1 MRKVPSSIK
10 EKDLYK
16 VNLDFTGQRQMT
28 DSLEN
33 VEFHNNSTLR
43 IWYNDIP
50 ACYDMHWHNAMEIII
65 PIENYY
71 EVTVK
76 HQTYHINPEEIIMIP
91 PR

>member
-33 VEFHNNSTLR
+33 VEFHFLNS
-43 IWYNDIP
+43 IHKSI
-50 ACYDMHWHNAMEIII
+50 
-65 PIENYY
+65 
-71 EVTVK
+71 
-76 HQTYHINPEEIIMIP
+76 
-91 PR
+91 